1 MHASVS
7 GICMCVQMGVCTGAC
22 RSRPEIYALFLCC
35 SVPEL
40 GAQWISQTARPAA
53 PGSSCL
59 CLPSSGVQAHARL
72 SLWGLG
78 VWTQVL
84 RQALYWL
91 SYFSSSSI
99 FFFYSL
105 TIHIIESFHDHA
117 PASNLREKYK
127 RLSIYLGRRSNSLL
141 KIKRNYKENHIKPNA
156 STQISLKPLNALLS
170 KQREVTAQL
179 ETLRSQRTWVMR
191 RLHARDSGLDSAEL
205 RVPTRP
211 CWPLKMIPPLG
222 SGG

>member
-1 MHASVS
+1 MQPGVS

-22 RSRPEIYALFLCC
+22 LSRPEIYALFLCC
-35 SVPEL
+35 SLPEL
-40 GAQWISQTARPAA
+40 GAQWISHTVRPAA

-59 CLPSSGVQAHARL
+59 CLSSSGVQVHARL
-72 SLWGLG
+72 SLWVLG

-84 RQALYWL
+84 RLSQQTLYWL
-91 SYFSSSSI
+91 SHFPSPSI

-105 TIHIIESFHDHA
+105 TIHIIESFHDHT

-127 RLSIYLGRRSNSLL
+127 WLSIYLGRRSNSLL
-141 KIKRNYKENHIKPNA
+141 KIKRNYKENHIKPNP
-156 STQISLKPLNALLS
+156 STQISLKQLHALLS
-170 KQREVTAQL
+170 KQKEVTAQL
-179 ETLRSQRTWVMR
+179 ETHGSWP

-205 RVPTRP
+205 RVPTWL
-211 CWPLKMIPPLG
+211 CWPLKMIPWLG